1 MNMKRAIALLLATGM
16 LLPLPASSTYIL
28 DGGTGTG
35 SNRLSFTGYIE
46 KTVGSLDS
54 FDVYWTDGTKK
65 AANGSSLDIAQSH
78 LENHEK
84 TKAKGTL
91 LRWKATGQPGN
102 TPGSSL
108 SITIG
113 ITVSPLVGEDGRT
126 VVPGT
131 IFFSRTGTSYTGTS
145 YFWGRITYTKGEVKS
160 DGSCTWTYGGL
171 PVVTETAT
179 KAEDTAETAT
189 WANNSGADDRKS
201 WNCTYTVTRP
211 KSSSLPC
218 QWHWSGDVAIDMK
231 TDGLPSQKYEGTIW
245 IDIASK

>member
-1 MNMKRAIALLLATGM
+1 MNMKRAITLLLATGM

-46 KTVGSLDS
+46 KTVGNLDS
-54 FDVYWTDGTKK
+54 FDVYWTDGTK
-65 AANGSSLDIAQSH
+65 AANGSSLDIAQSR

-84 TKAKGTL
+84 TKAEGTL
-91 LRWKATGQPGN
+91 LRWEATGHPGN
-102 TPGSSL
+102 TRDSSL

-131 IFFSRTGTSYTGTS
+131 ISFSRTGTSYTGTS
-145 YFWGRITYTKGEVKS
+145 YFWGSTTYTKGRVKS
-160 DGSCTWTYGGL
+160 DGSCTWTYGGW

-179 KAEDTAETAT
+179 KAEDTAEKAT
-189 WANNSGADDRKS
+189 WTKDSGADDRKS

-211 KSSSLPC
+211 NSYSLPC

>member
-1 MNMKRAIALLLATGM
+1 MNMKRAITLLFATGM

-46 KTVGSLDS
+46 ETVGNLDS

-65 AANGSSLDIAQSH
+65 APNGDSLDIAQS
-78 LENHEK
+78 LENSGK
-84 TKAKGTL
+84 TKAEGTL
-91 LRWKATGQPGN
+91 LRWKATGQPSN
-102 TPGSSL
+102 NRGSSL

-131 IFFSRTGTSYTGTS
+131 ISFSRAGTSYTGEST
-145 YFWGRITYTKGEVKS
+145 TYDKRVNS
-160 DGSCTWTYGGL
+160 DGSCTWTYTYRSWWSTRTVK
-171 PVVTETAT
+171 VVTETAT
-179 KAEDTAETAT
+179 KAEDTAEKAT
-189 WANNSGADDRKS
+189 WTKDSGADDRKS
-201 WNCTYTVTRP
+201 WKCTYTVKTLNPSDCR
-211 KSSSLPC
+211 
-218 QWHWSGDVAIDMK
+218 WNWSGDVAIDMK

-245 IDIASK
+245 IDISSK